1 MSRARYAPDLSRRFG
16 TRREDPLN
24 PGVPLPGEF
33 NQDGRPMG
41 TPRPAAPSALTRFQ
55 LSQPNRVTAPAAP
68 RALPAPAKDEFG
80 RATMPPPQLSA
91 PSPAAASRP
100 AMIPSHPDDRAL
112 LAETRAR
119 DAVARQPAPVSIPG
133 GDPARRA
140 FNGRTSTPE
149 PGAPMAAPRLAVN
162 PDRARLDAEAA
173 RTGRVS
179 YAHAGT
185 PEAPPVWSDTGVSR
199 APVPMLARAP
209 SAPPAGDTGYIDES
223 SARVKGPITP
233 TARPAG
239 PAVPVS
245 APAVAPRLSA
255 PASAIGAGQA
265 VRQGVGLAGRA
276 LSEVP
281 GVLHDNVIA
290 PAINALHAPV
300 NFIGGLMGRKD
311 PLLQPYDP
319 SGASAPSLMS
329 TVAPRALSMAAP
341 VTSSLIGNA
350 VGSSYGRVS
359 SPMQNPPSLTAKIP
373 GMPGTYAE
381 PKASIPGMPGTFAE
395 PKPAIPGMPGT
406 YNDPIPGMPGSP
418 PLLTGN
424 KPKKKATPLWDQPAN
439 QY

>member
-55 LSQPNRVTAPAAP
+55 LSQPNRAAASPASP
-68 RALPAPAKDEFG
+68 RALPAPAKDEFN
-80 RATMPPPQLSA
+80 RPTMPPPQLSA
-91 PSPAAASRP
+91 PSPSPVAASRP

-119 DAVARQPAPVSIPG
+119 DAAARQPAPVSIPG
-133 GDPARRA
+133 GDPAARA

-149 PGAPMAAPRLAVN
+149 PGVPMTPRLAVS

-179 YAHAGT
+179 YVPRGT
-185 PEAPPVWSDTGVSR
+185 PEAPAIVSDTGVSR
-199 APVPMLARAP
+199 APAPMVARAP
-209 SAPPAGDTGYIDES
+209 SAPPAGDSGYIDES
-223 SARVKGPITP
+223 SARMQGPQAQV
-233 TARPAG
+233 ARPVA

-300 NFIGGLMGRKD
+300 NFLGGLMGRKD
-311 PLLQPYDP
+311 PLLHPYDP
-319 SGASAPSLMS
+319 SGSSAPSLMS
-329 TVAPRALSMAAP
+329 TLAPRALSMAAP
-341 VTSSLIGNA
+341 VTSSLIGSA

-373 GMPGTYAE
+373 GMPGTYTE
-381 PKASIPGMPGTFAE
+381 PTPQ
-395 PKPAIPGMPGT
+395 IPGMPGT
-406 YNDPIPGMPGSP
+406 YKDPIPGMAGTYSDPIPGMTGAP